1 MNFILKIE
9 GVDHK
14 SQIITIDLSNQHF
27 VTTNFDNK
35 EEGIQ
40 KYDGKEVYGDY
51 IGKSRIDGF
60 PMFKINT
67 FSLDRDNKIS
77 QIIN

>member
-27 VTTNFDNK
+27 ITTNFDNK

>member
-67 FSLDRDNKIS
+67 FSLERDNKIS

>member
-27 VTTNFDNK
+27 ITTNFDNK

-67 FSLDRDNKIS
+67 FSLERDNKIS